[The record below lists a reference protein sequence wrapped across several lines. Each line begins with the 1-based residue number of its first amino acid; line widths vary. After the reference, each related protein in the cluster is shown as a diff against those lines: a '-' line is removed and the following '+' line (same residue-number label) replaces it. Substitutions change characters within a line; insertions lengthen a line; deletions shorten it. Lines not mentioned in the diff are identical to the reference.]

1 MNRVLIVCLG
11 LLLPHERLQLE
22 SEIASNHPIVV
33 VQWNLALLKRCNRQ
47 GMFMDFSDYQRN
59 QDNLMTFKKSCGDT
73 IKFAAKNIP
82 FALIQVF
89 YYISDLLFGSS

>member
-1 MNRVLIVCLG
+1 
-11 LLLPHERLQLE
+11 
-22 SEIASNHPIVV
+22 
-33 VQWNLALLKRCNRQ
+33 
-47 GMFMDFSDYQRN
+47 MFMDFSDYQRN